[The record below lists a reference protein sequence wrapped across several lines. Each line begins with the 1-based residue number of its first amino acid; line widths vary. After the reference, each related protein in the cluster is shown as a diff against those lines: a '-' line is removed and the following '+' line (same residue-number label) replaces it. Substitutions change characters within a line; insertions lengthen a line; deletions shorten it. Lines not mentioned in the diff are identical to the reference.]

1 MGESPATL
9 FLAGVV
15 GALFALALAW
25 LVRGRRTRP
34 VERVS
39 EPYADALRLL
49 ADGKPNEAF
58 GRLQQAVVDGHAP
71 PDAYVRIGRML
82 RERGDAA
89 RALQIHRS
97 LTVKSDLTVRER
109 IDIQANVAEDH
120 LALSQPERALKT
132 IEGAMRHLG
141 ERDSGLLAIGMRASH
156 ALGRS
161 EEAYEYLKELR
172 KAGGVD
178 EREMALYLVSIAEA
192 EREKDRTRDAR
203 RTLSR
208 ALRHDPD
215 CGPALF
221 ALGEIEEAAG
231 DVNTAIGHWR
241 HAARV
246 SPELSPAALAS
257 LERVFYQRGTFNEI
271 ENVYRDVLD
280 ARVDD
285 EHAAVALASFYR
297 KQGRTD
303 AAIVLLQEHTQANP
317 DSSAGTVLLTALHAL
332 RGDEDE
338 IERIADNGDRLL
350 RRPTHFHCIC
360 GRESERMRWHCP
372 GCNRFDSFSRNSH

>member
-9 FLAGVV
+9 FVAGVV

-25 LVRGRRTRP
+25 VLRGRRERP

-49 ADGKPNEAF
+49 ADGRPAEAF
-58 GRLQQAVVDGHAP
+58 GRLQQAVVAGQAP
-71 PDAYVRIGRML
+71 ADAYVRIGRML

-89 RALQIHRS
+89 RALQVHRS
-97 LTVKSDLTVRER
+97 LTVKSDLTQRER
-109 IDIQANVAEDH
+109 IDVFANVAEDH
-120 LALSQPERALKT
+120 LALGQPERAQKT
-132 IEGAMRHLG
+132 VESAMHALG
-141 ERDSGLLAIGMRASH
+141 DRDPGLLSIGMRAAH

-172 KAGGVD
+172 RSGGVG

-192 EREKDRTRDAR
+192 DREKGRTRDAR

-208 ALRHDPD
+208 ALRHDPE
-215 CGPALF
+215 CAAALL
-221 ALGEIEEAAG
+221 AMGSIEESAG
-231 DVNTAIGHWR
+231 DIDSAIRHWR
-241 HAARV
+241 NTTRL
-246 SPELSPAALAS
+246 SPDLSPAALAN
-257 LERVFYQRGTFNEI
+257 LERVMYQRGTFNDI
-271 ENVYRDVLD
+271 ETVYRDVLD
-280 ARVDD
+280 ARPED

-303 AAIVLLQEHTQANP
+303 AAVALLQEHTQANP
-317 DSSAGTVLLTALHAL
+317 DSMAGTVLLTALYAVQ
-332 RGDEDE
+332 GDEYA
-338 IERIADNGDRLL
+338 IERIADRGDRLL
-350 RRPTHFHCIC
+350 RSPSHFHCIC
-360 GRESERMRWHCP
+360 GRESDRMRWHCP